1 MWEQRYP
8 EIVREVR
15 DGLYVDDLMVGCT
28 TIKDLKSTA
37 VEFFEDTSFKL
48 HKWHSNAR
56 ELEASSNPPADDNL
70 TYAKQ

>member
-1 MWEQRYP
+1 MP
-8 EIVREVR
+8 VR

-28 TIKDLKSTA
+28 TINDLKSTA